1 MRSASSRGGKSNFY
15 RTPMDPC
22 LIPVKLPGSQYDILI
37 HSPEGPSG
45 HSLIQLG
52 SQMQARGLS
61 GKALVVSHPLI
72 AKHFAAPLMQGLQAA
87 GFIPHLCLLPA
98 GERYKTLRS
107 LAKIYD
113 AALASGLERASCMIA
128 LGGGVIGD
136 MAGFA
141 AATWLRGIPF
151 VQVPTS
157 LLAMV
162 DAAIGG
168 KTGVNHPKG
177 KNLIGAF
184 HQPRLVWIDP
194 TVLKTLPAREFSSAL
209 AEVIKYGVIQ
219 APDVFEFLEERPKLS
234 RYADF
239 APADLHHLLVR
250 SAECKAWVVQ
260 QDEKE
265 GGLRAILNYGHTLG
279 HALES
284 ITHYRR
290 YLHGEAVAVGMVAAG
305 EIARQMGWWSAAE
318 AERQRRLIERA
329 GLPSQWP
336 TGIPWEAVVQA
347 MQADKKVKQGRVRF
361 ILPRRIGQAE
371 LTDQINLDQVRAAV
385 EAITAA

>member
-1 MRSASSRGGKSNFY
+1 
-15 RTPMDPC
+15 MDPR
-22 LIPVKLPGSQYDILI
+22 LIPVKLPNAEYDICI
-37 HSPEGPSG
+37 HSPQGPSG
-45 HSLIQLG
+45 HSLRELG
-52 SQMQARGLS
+52 SQLQARGLS
-61 GKALVVSHPLI
+61 GKALVVSHPGI
-72 AKHFAAPLMQGLQAA
+72 AKHFASPLIQGLEAA
-87 GFIPHLCLLPA
+87 GFTAQLCLLPA

-107 LAKIYD
+107 VSKIYD
-113 AALASGLERASCMIA
+113 AALAFGLERTSTLIA

-136 MAGFA
+136 MVGFA

-184 HQPRLVWIDP
+184 YQPRLVWIDP
-194 TVLKTLPAREFSSAL
+194 TVLNTLPAREFTSAL

-219 APDVFEFLEERPKLS
+219 APDVFEFLEGCPQLS

-239 APADLHHLLVR
+239 QPADLQHLLVR

-265 GGLRAILNYGHTLG
+265 AGLRAILNYGHTLG

-284 ITHYRR
+284 LTHYRR
-290 YLHGEAVAVGMVAAG
+290 YLHGEAVAIGMVAAG
-305 EIARQMGWWSAAE
+305 EIALRLGWWSSAE
-318 AERQRRLIERA
+318 AERQRRLIEKA
-329 GLPSQWP
+329 GLPSHWP
-336 TGIPWEAVVQA
+336 TGIPWEALVQT
-347 MQADKKVKQGRVRF
+347 MQADKKVRQGRIRLV
-361 ILPRRIGQAE
+361 LPRRIGQAE
-371 LTDQINLDQVRAAV
+371 LTDQVDLEHVKAAV
-385 EAITAA
+385 EAITAS